1 MKRRKGGDTIS
12 HTRIAHIL
20 PFPAIGGTEIGQLR
34 IMKAARKVGLESF
47 VFYLPDAP
55 VVGKFFENAGFEA
68 VPQAPPQPSFRYA
81 AKFYSQSRALSGEL
95 RHRGATIVHCADVL
109 AAYHA
114 GAAARM
120 AGLPLISHVRN
131 RYAAL
136 PFRERFFLRTVQ
148 RWVFVSNNTW
158 EQFCIPVASNHGTV
172 LYDGIPVE
180 QNEENHGTGAV
191 VRAEFGLSPETQLAG
206 MFARVA
212 PQKDFETLA
221 AAAAL
226 LAPRFPHL
234 RFLIVGDNDSTGFIQ
249 AHYAQVQ
256 RWLEQYKVTN
266 LFIFTGFRQDV
277 PQLMRAADLFV
288 LSTHGEGLPLV
299 LLEAMSHRRPVIAT
313 AVDGIPEL
321 IKDGETGLLAPHG
334 DSGALADA
342 IGKIVADSALAGRLG
357 NNGRQIVETLF
368 SQEAFE
374 GRVANLYRNLLG
386 KR

>member
-1 MKRRKGGDTIS
+1 
-12 HTRIAHIL
+12 
-20 PFPAIGGTEIGQLR
+20 
-34 IMKAARKVGLESF
+34 MKAARKAGLESF

-55 VVGKFFENAGFEA
+55 VVGDFFESAGFESI
-68 VPQAPPQPSFRYA
+68 PQALPQPSFRHA
-81 AKFYSQSRALSGEL
+81 AKFYSQSRALSSEL

-114 GAAARM
+114 GAAARL

-131 RYAAL
+131 RYAVL
-136 PFRERFFLRTVQ
+136 PFRERLFLRAVQ
-148 RWVFVSNNTW
+148 KWVFVSKNTW
-158 EQFCIPVASNHGTV
+158 EQFCIPVTSNQGTV
-172 LYDGIPVE
+172 LYDGITVE
-180 QNEENHGTGAV
+180 HNAEVDSAGAA

-221 AAAAL
+221 AAAAV
-226 LAPRFPHL
+226 LAPRFPRL
-234 RFLIVGDNDSTGFIQ
+234 RFLIVGDNDSTGFIRS
-249 AHYAQVQ
+249 HYEQVQ
-256 RWLEQYKVTN
+256 RWLDQYQVAN
-266 LFIFTGFRQDV
+266 LFLFTGFRQDV
-277 PQLMRAADLFV
+277 PKLMRAADLFV

-299 LLEAMSHRRPVIAT
+299 LLEAMSHRRPVVAT

-321 IKDGETGLLAPHG
+321 IEDGKTGLLVPHG

-342 IGKIVADSALAGRLG
+342 IGRVIADSALADRLG
-357 NNGRQIVETLF
+357 NRGRHTVETLF